1 MIFKL
6 EDKYKLANFTSIEWK
21 PLNTVEIVS
30 EDGARVLIRLL
41 EKLEV
46 KCLSKFNCDNLME
59 KVLMNNKLILGIDP
73 GLNFTGWGLSKLY

>member
-6 EDKYKLANFTSIEWK
+6 EDKYKLANFASIEWK

-41 EKLEV
+41 EKLEDLDDV
-46 KCLSKFNCDNLME
+46 QSVSANYNISDNLME
-59 KVLMNNKLILGIDP
+59 KVL
-73 GLNFTGWGLSKLY
+73 SEQ